1 MERDG
6 VLVAGCSWD
15 LSLPECRSLKDKR
28 RVVKS
33 LKDRIRARFN
43 VSVAET
49 AYQDTWTRA
58 QLSVVLVTTD
68 GAFADS
74 VLDKLDRFIE
84 GEHRVVILS
93 ARKARY

>member
-1 MERDG
+1 M
-6 VLVAGCSWD
+6 LVSGCSWD

-33 LKDRIRARFN
+33 LKDRIRGRFN

-49 AYQDTWTRA
+49 AYQDVWTRA
-58 QLSVVLVTTD
+58 QLSVALVTTD
-68 GAFADS
+68 GASPDS
-74 VLDKLDRFIE
+74 IISRLDRFIE

-93 ARKARY
+93 VDKVRY

>member
-1 MERDG
+1 

-15 LSLPECRSLKDKR
+15 LSLAECRSLKDKR

-33 LKDRIRARFN
+33 LKDRIRGRFN

-49 AYQDTWTRA
+49 AYQDVWNRA
-58 QLSVVLVTTD
+58 QLSVVLVCTN
-68 GAFADS
+68 GPSADS

-84 GEHRVVILS
+84 REHRVVILS
-93 ARKARY
+93 TRKVRY

>member
-1 MERDG
+1 M
-6 VLVAGCSWD
+6 LVVGCSWD

-33 LKDRIRARFN
+33 LKDRIRGRFN

-49 AYQDTWTRA
+49 AYQEVWTRV
-58 QLSVVLVTTD
+58 QLSVVLVTAD
-68 GAFADS
+68 GASTDS
-74 VLDKLDRFIE
+74 VLDKLDHFIE

>member
-1 MERDG
+1 M
-6 VLVAGCSWD
+6 LVAGCSWD

-33 LKDRIRARFN
+33 LKDRIRGRFN

-49 AYQDTWTRA
+49 AYPDVWTRA
-58 QLSVVLVTTD
+58 QLSAVLVTTD
-68 GAFADS
+68 GALADS
-74 VLDKLDRFIE
+74 VLAKLDHFIE

>member
-1 MERDG
+1 M
-6 VLVAGCSWD
+6 LVAGCSWD
-15 LSLPECRSLKDKR
+15 LSLPECSSLKDKR

-33 LKDRIRARFN
+33 LGDRIRGRFN

-49 AYQDTWTRA
+49 AYQDVWTRA

-68 GAFADS
+68 GASADS
-74 VLDKLDRFIE
+74 VLDKLDHFIE
-84 GEHRVVILS
+84 REHRVVIIS

>member
-1 MERDG
+1 M
-6 VLVAGCSWD
+6 LVSGCSWD

-33 LKDRIRARFN
+33 LKDRIRGRFN

-49 AYQDTWTRA
+49 AYQDVWTRA

-68 GAFADS
+68 GASADS
-74 VLDKLDRFIE
+74 VLDRLDCFIE

>member
-1 MERDG
+1 M
-6 VLVAGCSWD
+6 LVAGCSWD

-33 LKDRIRARFN
+33 LKDRIRGRFN

-49 AYQDTWTRA
+49 AYQDVWNRA
-58 QLSVVLVTTD
+58 QLSVVLVCTN
-68 GAFADS
+68 GPSADS

-84 GEHRVVILS
+84 REHRVVILS
-93 ARKARY
+93 TRKVRY

>member
-1 MERDG
+1 M
-6 VLVAGCSWD
+6 LVSGCSWD

-33 LKDRIRARFN
+33 LKDRIRERFN

-49 AYQDTWTRA
+49 AHQDVWTRA
-58 QLSVVLVTTD
+58 QLSVALVTTD
-68 GAFADS
+68 GASPDS
-74 VLDKLDRFIE
+74 VISKLDRFIE

-93 ARKARY
+93 VDKVRY

>member
-1 MERDG
+1 M
-6 VLVAGCSWD
+6 LVAGCSWD

-33 LKDRIRARFN
+33 LKDRIRGRFN

-49 AYQDTWTRA
+49 AYQDVWTRA

-68 GAFADS
+68 GPLADS
-74 VLDKLDRFIE
+74 VLDKLDQFIE

-93 ARKARY
+93 ASKARY

>member
-1 MERDG
+1 

-33 LKDRIRARFN
+33 LKDRIRGRFN

-49 AYQDTWTRA
+49 AYQDVWTRA
-58 QLSVVLVTTD
+58 QLSVVLVTTN
-68 GAFADS
+68 GPSADS
-74 VLDKLDRFIE
+74 VLDRVDHFIE
-84 GEHRVVILS
+84 REHRVVILS
-93 ARKARY
+93 ANKARY

>member
-1 MERDG
+1 

-33 LKDRIRARFN
+33 LKDRIRGRFN

-49 AYQDTWTRA
+49 AYQDVWTRA

-68 GAFADS
+68 GPLADS
-74 VLDKLDRFIE
+74 VLDKLDQFIE
-84 GEHRVVILS
+84 REHRVVILS
-93 ARKARY
+93 ASKARY

>member
-1 MERDG
+1 M
-6 VLVAGCSWD
+6 LVAGCSWD

-33 LKDRIRARFN
+33 LKDRIRGRFN

-49 AYQDTWTRA
+49 AYQDVWTRA
-58 QLSVVLVTTD
+58 QVSAVFVTTD
-68 GAFADS
+68 GALADS
-74 VLDKLDRFIE
+74 VLAKLDRFIE

-93 ARKARY
+93 ARKVRY

>member
-1 MERDG
+1 M
-6 VLVAGCSWD
+6 LVSGCSWD

-33 LKDRIRARFN
+33 LKDRIRGRFN

-68 GAFADS
+68 DAFADS
-74 VLDKLDRFIE
+74 VLDKLDHLIE